1 MYNEII
7 ELDIF
12 DDLIEDKNI
21 NIVICTQLIFCD
33 YLNNQHDLNSNYKFE
48 VTHDINYK
56 NGHLARYGIPD
67 DFYTE

>member
-1 MYNEII
+1 MEI
-7 ELDIF
+7 EF
-12 DDLIEDKNI
+12 VNTEDSMNYEEPDW
-21 NIVICTQLIFCD
+21 VI
-33 YLNNQHDLNSNYKFE
+33 KE